1 MHVVSQDEEEDVS
14 EEIEEEEQE
23 SLEDEASAVETTNEV
38 PDA

>member
-1 MHVVSQDEEEDVS
+1 MHAASQDKEEDVS

-23 SLEDEASAVETTNEV
+23 SLEDEASEVETTKEV

>member
-1 MHVVSQDEEEDVS
+1 MHTASQDEEEDVS

-23 SLEDEASAVETTNEV
+23 SLEDEASAVETTKEV